1 MPAPLQVLHHV
12 LPMGYAIDGLRRL
25 LYGGDLARLWPDVG
39 VLAAYLVGALLLST
53 VAARR
58 LRVWTV
64 SRIQPEL
71 AL

>member
-1 MPAPLQVLHHV
+1 
-12 LPMGYAIDGLRRL
+12 MGYAIDGLRQL
-25 LYGGDLARLWPDVG
+25 LYGGDLARVLPDVG
-39 VLAAYLVGALLLST
+39 VLVAYLVGALLLST